1 MRRKTPKE
9 AHPVEPKSHI
19 VNATNRLQGGFP
31 RLGVTTMT
39 NLNEKIALVT
49 GASSGIGAATALKLA
64 EAGARVGI
72 AARRT
77 GKLNELKTKIEA
89 VGGEAMVLEMDVVDP
104 TSVEASV
111 KTLVNTYGA
120 IDILVNNAGLMPLSD
135 IDQFKVDEWHRMVD
149 VNVKGLFNTTA
160 AVLPQMIKQ
169 HSGHVFNMSSI
180 AGRKVFK
187 GLSVYCATKHAV
199 AAFSD
204 GLRMEV
210 GPKHNIRVTCI
221 QPGAVATE
229 LYDHITDP
237 GYRQQMD
244 DLAGQMTFLKGEDIG
259 DTVVFAAQAPAHV
272 DVAELFVLPVEQG
285 W

>member
-1 MRRKTPKE
+1 ME
-9 AHPVEPKSHI
+9 QGVERSLK
-19 VNATNRLQGGFP
+19 ART
-31 RLGVTTMT
+31 T
-39 NLNEKIALVT
+39 NLLLSLPAQFRAASRQGEKTMSNLNGKIALVT
-49 GASSGIGAATALKLA
+49 GASSGIGAATAAKLA
-64 EAGARVGI
+64 GAGAKVGI

-77 GKLNELKTKIEA
+77 EKLNDLRKNIESN
-89 VGGEAMVLEMDVVDP
+89 GGEALVLDMDVVDP
-104 TSVEASV
+104 GSVEAGV
-111 KTLVNTYGA
+111 KTLVNAYGA
-120 IDILVNNAGLMPLSD
+120 IDILVNNAGIMPLSD

-149 VNVKGLFNTTA
+149 VNVKGLLNTTA
-160 AVLPQMIKQ
+160 AVLPQMIDQ
-169 HSGHVFNMSSI
+169 HSGHVFNISSI

-187 GLSVYCATKHAV
+187 GLSIYCATKHAI

-229 LYDHITDP
+229 LYSHITDP
-237 GYRQQMD
+237 GYFQQME
-244 DLAGQMTFLKGEDIG
+244 DLSRQITFLQGEDIG
-259 DTVVFAAQAPAHV
+259 DTIVFAAQAPAHV

>member
-1 MRRKTPKE
+1 
-9 AHPVEPKSHI
+9 
-19 VNATNRLQGGFP
+19 
-31 RLGVTTMT
+31 MT
-39 NLNEKIALVT
+39 NLDGKIALVT
-49 GASSGIGAATALKLA
+49 GASSGIGAATAIKLA
-64 EAGARVGI
+64 EAGAKVGI
-72 AARRT
+72 AARRVE
-77 GKLNELKTKIEA
+77 KLGELKRQIEA
-89 VGGEAMVLEMDVVDP
+89 AGGEALVIEMDVVDR
-104 TSVEASV
+104 ASV
-111 KTLVNTYGA
+111 DAGVKALVDSYGT

-149 VNVKGLFNTTA
+149 VNVKGLLNTTA

-204 GLRMEV
+204 GLRMEI
-210 GPKHNIRVTCI
+210 GAKHNIRVTCI

-229 LYDHITDP
+229 LYDQITDP

-244 DLAGQMTFLKGEDIG
+244 ALASQMTFLRGDDIG
-259 DTVVFAAQAPAHV
+259 DTIVFAAQAPAHV
-272 DVAELFVLPVEQG
+272 NVAELFVLPVEQG